1 MGKTSRNISKGS
13 TNAFDWGCW
22 ACCAVRIL
30 IASPPSC
37 QPCAMHVI
45 RDINWSVCT
54 SPFLTF
60 PTLNLTIRYIMKILP
75 YCTLPYTSGL
85 FSLGSIPYVSI
96 KLNIK
101 KYL

>member
-1 MGKTSRNISKGS
+1 MGKTSRNISKGA

-22 ACCAVRIL
+22 ACCAVRIM

-75 YCTLPYTSGL
+75 YRTLIAS
-85 FSLGSIPYVSI
+85 
-96 KLNIK
+96 NIK
-101 KYL
+101 FRKYSFIRSHFTSTSK